1 MGVVDELIQALMNL
15 NPQID
20 EVVAE
25 KVVMGLGYT
34 CVLTS
39 SGHVGLCQTL
49 LGELNIHCCKVTN
62 KAGSLAG
69 SKIVDLLMMA
79 KSWDLSERI
88 LGVATINAL
97 SAPYIESQQGIKVLK
112 GNLIEHLDL
121 RKGDVVVMAGN
132 IKPFREPIKAKGCEL
147 IVLERS
153 PQFMDEET
161 LPDVATDEI
170 VPKADVVIVSGT
182 SLANGTIDRIL
193 KMARRAREI
202 ALVGPSA
209 GAYPKVLFDHGV
221 TIIGCIKALDPAMI
235 IKVVS
240 EGGGTRELKPYVK
253 QIVVRAS
260 S

>member
-1 MGVVDELIQALMNL
+1 MGVIDELVEVLMNST
-15 NPQID
+15 PQIN
-20 EVVAE
+20 EIIAE
-25 KVVMGLGYT
+25 KVVIGLGYT

-49 LGELNIHCCKVTN
+49 LGELNIHCCRVSSR
-62 KAGSLAG
+62 AGSLAG

-88 LGVATINAL
+88 LGVAAINAL
-97 SAPYIESQQGIKVLK
+97 SALHIEKMHGIKMLK

-161 LPDVATDEI
+161 LPDVATDDI
-170 VPKADVVIVSGT
+170 IPKADVIIASGT

-193 KMARRAREI
+193 KMAKKAREI

-209 GAYPKVLFDHGV
+209 GAYPKVLFNHGV
-221 TIIGCIKALDPAMI
+221 TMIGCIKAIDPTMI
-235 IKVVS
+235 VKVVS
-240 EGGGTRELKPYVK
+240 EGGGTRELKPYMQ
-253 QIVVRAS
+253 QIVIRERS
-260 S
+260 